1 MKYCFSNIFIGFF
14 LSMFFIGI
22 MIPSVTAGMLPDNW
36 DQDHFIQENLSPE
49 DEQGRLSS
57 TNKVFLPKSS
67 KDGGLAQ
74 LQDLMINNVAQIIRY
89 LLVSIAI
96 IYVFVNLLVIIL
108 GTDDEGNIDNAKKGL
123 GYIIFGLMLISL
135 PSELAKIFDPI
146 YLGGEIGSEDQVQS
160 VLQIIINYIA
170 LSAGIAAIF
179 NILLIAFRMVTAQGE
194 DGVLDEQK
202 KNLQYAFTGLLVII
216 MADVMINR
224 VFYPQDLEAPAIE
237 EVQTF
242 GQEAIQLLRYALEFL
257 GIFAI
262 LAVILAGI
270 YYVASLGNDEQTS
283 AAKTILKNI
292 VIGFFIIFF
301 SYIIVAAITPN
312 IGGQVIAQ

>member
-1 MKYCFSNIFIGFF
+1 MKYFFSKIFIGFF
-14 LSMFFIGI
+14 LTMFFGGI
-22 MIPSVTAGMLPDNW
+22 MIPSVSAEGMLPDNW
-36 DQDHFIQENLSPE
+36 EQDHFIDK
-49 DEQGRLSS
+49 DEASS
-57 TNKVFLPKSS
+57 NKVFLPKSS
-67 KDGGLAQ
+67 KEGGLEQ
-74 LQDLMINNVAQIIRY
+74 FQDLMINNVAQIIRY

-96 IYVFVNLLVIIL
+96 IYVFVNLLVIIV
-108 GTDDEGNIDNAKKGL
+108 GTDDEGNIDNAKKGM
-123 GYIIFGLMLISL
+123 GYIILGLMLISL
-135 PSELAKIFDPI
+135 SSELAKIFDPI
-146 YLGGEIGSEDQVQS
+146 YLGGDVASEAQVQS

-170 LSAGIAAIF
+170 LSAGIAAVF

-194 DGVLDEQK
+194 EGVVDEQK
-202 KNLQYAFTGLLVII
+202 KNLQYAFTGLIVII

-224 VFYPQDLEAPAIE
+224 VFYPQDLEAPALE

-257 GIFAI
+257 GIFAV

-270 YYVASLGNDEQTS
+270 YYVISLGNDEQTS

-301 SYIIVAAITPN
+301 SYIIVAAITPS